1 MSRPSK
7 GTKESVKAF
16 WAMMMEKEW
25 VVRPETIYNPKTPSY
40 TKRQL
45 SREELLKLRIIPE
58 TKVCRACKMELPS
71 DAFNKAPSN
80 KDGLQSMCRECT
92 KKYEAMRRLN

>member
-1 MSRPSK
+1 
-7 GTKESVKAF
+7 
-16 WAMMMEKEW
+16 MMMEKEW
-25 VVRPETIYNPKTPSY
+25 VVRSETIYNPKAPSY

-80 KDGLQSMCRECT
+80 KDGLQTICRECA
-92 KKYEAMRRLN
+92 KKQNLLRR

>member
-1 MSRPSK
+1 MSRQSK
-7 GTKESVKAF
+7 GTEESVKAF

-58 TKVCRACKMELPS
+58 TKVCRECKMELPS

-80 KDGLQSMCRECT
+80 KDGLQTICRECA
-92 KKYEAMRRLN
+92 KKQNLLRR